1 MRSRKAQFLGAVFGT
16 AFVLAIG
23 GAPAEAMSL
32 KDAISLVITTNP
44 DVGVVVKDRRAIDYE
59 LRQAWG
65 LYYPQIDVRGD
76 TGEEFSENDTTDHGS
91 ETTNQGAHDNGRWL
105 WRSDAQATL
114 TQRIFDGFFAASEV
128 GRQKARVKSAAER
141 VQDQA
146 EVSGLDATDQYLSII
161 RDRARLVNAEENIK
175 KHEETLGLVQK
186 RAELGGGNVADVSQA
201 EARLA
206 TARST
211 YTDIQGELREDE
223 TKFLQIIGV
232 PAGELDSVTLDA
244 SLVPENVDLSVARGL
259 DVNPKVR
266 LAKYDVERSDED
278 IRQQES
284 SLYPQLNFESIAS
297 TNHHNNGREDT
308 TYNAQFLLVLRY
320 NIYRGGADIARVKEF
335 KERRSEALETLRAAE
350 REVEQEVRSSWA
362 TRQTQRERIET
373 LEQQV
378 AANQQ
383 TFDGYVQQF
392 DIGQRGLLDVLDAA
406 NELFTSNDQLIFAKN
421 EELFANYRIL
431 AAQGQLVES
440 VGLSYPLEGT
450 PGPVDYE
457 ANKAEEE

>member
-1 MRSRKAQFLGAVFGT
+1 M
-16 AFVLAIG
+16 
-23 GAPAEAMSL
+23 
-32 KDAISLVITTNP
+32 
-44 DVGVVVKDRRAIDYE
+44 
-59 LRQAWG
+59 
-65 LYYPQIDVRGD
+65 
-76 TGEEFSENDTTDHGS
+76 
-91 ETTNQGAHDNGRWL
+91 
-105 WRSDAQATL
+105 
-114 TQRIFDGFFAASEV
+114 
-128 GRQKARVKSAAER
+128 
-141 VQDQA
+141 
-146 EVSGLDATDQYLSII
+146 
-161 RDRARLVNAEENIK
+161 
-175 KHEETLGLVQK
+175 
-186 RAELGGGNVADVSQA
+186 
-201 EARLA
+201 
-206 TARST
+206 
-211 YTDIQGELREDE
+211 
-223 TKFLQIIGV
+223 
-232 PAGELDSVTLDA
+232 
-244 SLVPENVDLSVARGL
+244 ARGL